1 MKTLIK
7 VLVASLIL
15 FSISVHAGPKDD
27 TRAGIS
33 GKDKSVFILK
43 ANKKFI
49 GAKVEVFKADGEL
62 IAYQSLQKRK
72 VVIDFGE
79 VRLGTY
85 TIRVTKGKDTQEYLF
100 TKK

>member
-15 FSISVHAGPKDD
+15 FSLSVHAGDD
-27 TRAGIS
+27 TRAGIT

-62 IAYQSLQKRK
+62 IAYQNLQKRK
-72 VVIDFGE
+72 VIIDFGE

-85 TIRVTKGKDTQEYLF
+85 TIRVTKGDDEQVYQF
-100 TKK
+100 VKK